1 MKKKLSTIALIIVFV
16 IGLSLLLYPTVS
28 DMWNSAHQSRI
39 INSYID
45 AVSNV
50 SSVDYDSILD
60 EANKYNKKLRTK
72 SNRWILNEADRKEY
86 DSLLNIAGNEVMG
99 YVEIPKIHVSLPVY
113 HSIDEAVLQI
123 AVGHMEGSSLPV
135 GGESTHSVL
144 SGHTGLPS
152 AKLLT
157 GLDQMKEG
165 DIFKIK
171 VLDETLVYK
180 VDQIRIVEPSEMS
193 ELDIIEGKDLCT
205 LLTCTPYGVN
215 SHRLLVRGQRV
226 LEPEPEKGEVEVVAE
241 AELINKKVV
250 AMGIVAVLIVILG
263 IVLLLRK
270 FIFKKR

>member
-193 ELDIIEGKDLCT
+193 EIDIVEGKDLCT

-226 LEPEPEKGEVEVVAE
+226 IEPEPEKVEVVAE